1 MTDPSQPLFLF
12 GPGYSAR
19 ALAARWRGPVIGT
32 FRSDERRHKL
42 EQGNIQP
49 VPANNETA
57 LRDAMQEAHVIISAP
72 PNESG
77 CPGLAVLGAFAHSAA
92 SITYLSTTGVYGDL
106 DGGWA
111 MEWSPPNP
119 QSVRAGLRLKAEQA
133 WREASDT
140 ARVVRLPG
148 IYGPGR
154 SAFERLASGRA
165 RRIVKDGQV
174 FSRAHVEDIASGLH
188 ALIQSGK
195 GGVYNLCDDLAA
207 PPQDVISF
215 AARISSVKRGAA
227 RSSSPEESSSLAEPS
242 TLEAGTRSCSEDP
255 KEASSSPPSNCGSL
269 AASSMLNRLTRPV
282 LRGGTLK
289 NPNSLTSDFR
299 CEGLR
304 PR

>member
-215 AARISSVKRGAA
+215 AAALASIDPPPEVRFEDADLSAMGRSFYAECKRVSNA
-227 RSSSPEESSSLAEPS
+227 RLKAV
-242 TLEAGTRSCSEDP
+242 TGW
-255 KEASSSPPSNCGSL
+255 
-269 AASSMLNRLTRPV
+269 RPAFPTY
-282 LRGGTLK
+282 R
-289 NPNSLTSDFR
+289 D
-299 CEGLR
+299 GLR
-304 PR
+304 AIFADLR